1 MTSSYST
8 DLKLELM
15 VTGENAGTWGD
26 KTNTNLNLL
35 QQAIAGYQAV
45 SIAGGAQ
52 TTALVMSNA
61 TISNARNAIVKLTG
75 TITGN
80 QVVTIPDG
88 IEKTYIVENG
98 TSGAFTVEF
107 KTVSGTGPTFST
119 TDKGI
124 KIVYSDGTNVVD
136 VNANF
141 SASSFP
147 EIKVPQINDSNG
159 NEEIKFTTTASAV
172 NELTVTNAATG
183 NAPEIS
189 ATGGDTNID
198 LKITPKGS
206 GKINLDGIKFPNAD
220 GSNGQVLSTD
230 GSGNLA
236 FTTISSNPTQLVS
249 SIPLASGGSVTA
261 GRATFINSSG
271 EVALYPTLNTVG
283 TEYSNSSATVYTAIS
298 NNGSRAIKVSISG
311 TFSFTATYTGVAI
324 TGTATPTN
332 GGTTVTSTVSPPNNS
347 SNLSTVTIYPISDTE
362 FYVCHGAYQGFQNF
376 GANTGCNT
384 KNFIITVDA
393 SGNCTKG
400 TEVNVNS
407 SNLSGSFGNSAGFVV
422 GKIKDDIF
430 ALGVVATIDYTQNW
444 TYRTITISGTTVTA
458 TADNEVASFMSIATG
473 FNTVYTTN
481 NIIGCGS
488 DVNWLTAAYTA
499 GNIGTVTTT
508 ATITD
513 NNTSPVWS
521 RITNSRVLV
530 YYQDTSLLYKLRTY
544 DVNQTTG
551 ALTLVDTEFLTGTAW
566 ASSAGNFRFKD
577 QTSGVFKYLV
587 SGFYY
592 INSISLDSSG
602 NFIGFNL
609 GSQISTGDLTP
620 VYNTSNDFFINYF
633 SSTPKLRKYTVNAY
647 TTGTPN
653 YLGVA
658 KTTDSTSPVDIV
670 TNGVAA
676 GFTGLTAGTL
686 YYVSTNYDGTV
697 STDSTSGILV
707 GKAVSA
713 TEILMQRSNT
723 Q

>member
-1 MTSSYST
+1 MSQLEVNKILPQSGTTLTLGESGDTVSVPTGATLDASS
-8 DLKLELM
+8 
-15 VTGENAGTWGD
+15 
-26 KTNTNLNLL
+26 
-35 QQAIAGYQAV
+35 
-45 SIAGGAQ
+45 
-52 TTALVMSNA
+52 
-61 TISNARNAIVKLTG
+61 G
-75 TITGN
+75 TITLPNGS
-80 QVVTIPDG
+80 VG
-88 IEKTYIVENG
+88 I
-98 TSGAFTVEF
+98 S
-107 KTVSGTGPTFST
+107 
-119 TDKGI
+119 
-124 KIVYSDGTNVVD
+124 
-136 VNANF
+136 
-141 SASSFP
+141 
-147 EIKVPQINDSNG
+147 Q
-159 NEEIKFTTTASAV
+159 
-172 NELTVTNAATG
+172 L
-183 NAPEIS
+183 S
-189 ATGGDTNID
+189 ATG
-198 LKITPKGS
+198 TPS
-206 GKINLDGIKFPNAD
+206 
-220 GSNGQVLSTD
+220 
-230 GSGNLA
+230 
-236 FTTISSNPTQLVS
+236 SSNFLRGDNTWGAVS
-249 SIPLASGGSVTA
+249 SDQLFKSLPLASGGSVTA

-283 TEYSNSSATVYTAIS
+283 TEYSNASATAYTVVS
-298 NNGSRAIKVSISG
+298 NDGSRALKVSISG
-311 TFSFTATYTGVAI
+311 TFNFTATYTGVALS
-324 TGTATPTN
+324 GTTN
-332 GGTTVTSTVSPPNNS
+332 AVDGGTTVTSTVSPPNNS
-347 SNLSTVTIYPISDTE
+347 TNLSTVTAYPISNTE
-362 FYVCHGAYQGFQNF
+362 FYVCHGAYQGFINVT
-376 GANTGCNT
+376 ANVGCNT
-384 KNFIITVDA
+384 KNFIVTVDA

-400 TEVNVNS
+400 AEVNVNS
-407 SNLSGSFGNSAGFVV
+407 GNPSGGGGNSAGFAV

-430 ALGVVATIDYTQNW
+430 ALAVIATPEYTPQF

-458 TADNEVASFMSIATG
+458 TSDNEVASFYNTATG

-481 NIIGCGS
+481 NIIGCGTGN
-488 DVNWLTAAYTA
+488 NWLTAAYTA

-508 ATITD
+508 ATIAD
-513 NNTSPVWS
+513 ANTTPVWS

-653 YLGVA
+653 YLGIA

-670 TNGVAA
+670 TDGVAS
-676 GFTGLTAGTL
+676 GLTGLTAGTL
-686 YYVSTNYDGTV
+686 YYISTAYDGTV

-707 GKAVSA
+707 GKAISA